1 MAGQTTASTM
11 RRTCWWMVE
20 HWPCWCMRES
30 SMKDMLVAG
39 QTTVRVFR
47 RTCCWLA
54 GQRPVLSEGCVGGC
68 RRGDDKRLT
77 TEGVPALRC
86 QEYEDCWKQW
96 YLERARD
103 KYWRGRC
110 ETAPRGA
117 KSARTVGSKS
127 CLKRARDKYCRGR
140 CETAPR
146 GAMGAK
152 SAMTVGSKWCLKRAK
167 DEYFFRGRCETAPR
181 GAKNSRTVGSKR
193 GGATRSAGSRENET
207 PR

>member
-1 MAGQTTASTM
+1 MAGQTTVRVF
-11 RRTCWWMVE
+11 RRTC
-20 HWPCWCMRES
+20 CWLAERRPVLSEGYLVAGEGGTTKMRES

-54 GQRPVLSEGCVGGC
+54 EQRPVLSEGYVGGC

-86 QEYEDCWKQW
+86 QEYDCWKQW

-103 KYWRGRC
+103 NYCRGRC
-110 ETAPRGA
+110 ETAPRGAIGA

-127 CLKRARDKYCRGR
+127 CLKRARDKY
-140 CETAPR
+140 
-146 GAMGAK
+146 
-152 SAMTVGSKWCLKRAK
+152 
-167 DEYFFRGRCETAPR
+167 FFRGRCETAPR
-181 GAKNSRTVGSKR
+181 GAKNARTVGGKR